1 VPKPK
6 RRVVVLAATVCA
18 GVLAVVLGVT
28 AFGGSGPGDLSYVDG
43 TTNAVLYNAGHQPK
57 APDFSGTT
65 LTGGTLGLS
74 NYHGSVL
81 VLNFWGAWC
90 VACRSE
96 ATTLA
101 FVAQQ
106 YQSAG
111 VRFLG
116 VDVRDNKAA
125 ALAFLQS
132 HKITYPSV
140 ADPDDLITLDF
151 SSVVPL
157 SATPDTLVIDKTG
170 RIAGAVYGAVT
181 YQDLSTILTKV
192 TGSGGS

>member
-1 VPKPK
+1 MPKPK
-6 RRVVVLAATVCA
+6 RRVVVVAATVCA

-28 AFGGSGPGDLSYVDG
+28 AFGGSGPGDLTYVDG
-43 TTNAVLYNAGHQPK
+43 STNAVLYNAGHQPK

-65 LTGGTLGLS
+65 LTGGTLGLAS
-74 NYHGSVL
+74 YRGSVV
-81 VLNFWGAWC
+81 VLNFWGSWC
-90 VACRSE
+90 PPCRAE
-96 ATTLA
+96 ASTLA

-116 VDVRDNKAA
+116 VDVRDNTPA
-125 ALAFLQS
+125 ALAFTQS

-140 ADPDDLITLDF
+140 TDPDDAITLDF

-157 SATPDTLVIDKTG
+157 SSTPSTLVIDKTG
-170 RIAGAVYGAVT
+170 HIVGAVYGQVT
-181 YQDLSTILTKV
+181 YQDLTDILAKV
-192 TGSGGS
+192 TGKS